1 MANNII
7 FSEKKINLNGL
18 KELSRIISGN
28 EKVYE
33 PIINNQW
40 FKEAVQGDPY
50 AQYSLGLRFSR
61 GDEVERNNVE
71 AAKWY
76 RRAAEQGYSEAQVML
91 GVCFRDGN
99 GVKKNDQESVRWYR
113 RAAEQGY
120 SEAQLK
126 LGLCFMA
133 GEGVKKNNQESLRWF
148 RKAAKQGNEI
158 AIEALEYLDIEIENK
173 TNSK

>member
-28 EKVYE
+28 EEVYE
-33 PIINNQW
+33 PIINNQC

-50 AQYSLGLRFSR
+50 AQYSIGLRFTR
-61 GDEVERNNVE
+61 GDEVERNNGE

-76 RRAAEQGYSEAQVML
+76 RKAAEQGYSEAQVML
-91 GVCFRDGN
+91 GFCFMDGD
-99 GVKKNDQESVRWYR
+99 GVKKSFQES
-113 RAAEQGY
+113 A
-120 SEAQLK
+120 
-126 LGLCFMA
+126 
-133 GEGVKKNNQESLRWF
+133 RWF

-158 AIEALEYLDIEIENK
+158 AMDALEYLELETKNK
-173 TNSK
+173 KNSE